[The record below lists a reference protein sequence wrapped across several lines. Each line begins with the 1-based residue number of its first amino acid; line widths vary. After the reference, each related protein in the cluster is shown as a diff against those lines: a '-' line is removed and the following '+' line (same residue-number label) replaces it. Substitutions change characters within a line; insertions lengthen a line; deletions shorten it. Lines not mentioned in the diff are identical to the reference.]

1 MIINSRYQIKKL
13 LGSGRSQVF
22 LAEDICSSGGLY
34 AIKVIPSENLN
45 KEEIASLRNE
55 FNLLNSLNHPNIV
68 KAYEFGTIT
77 DCDEENFV
85 GSYFYISEFIN
96 GKNLLEF
103 FELPIQHR
111 QLDFFLQI
119 LNQISFT
126 LYYIHQLNI
135 IHYDLRPEN
144 ILIEKVGGTNLN
156 IKLIDFGFSALKNF
170 YVCGTPL
177 YISPELISG
186 KEVDHRTDLYSLGAT
201 LYHTLT
207 GRPPFFSEN
216 EIELLKKHLEKKP
229 LDLPEHYPPFLNK
242 IILKLLEK
250 KPEDRFQNSLEILD
264 LLPSEFKKIKNV
276 WYIPRVHFAR
286 EEELKKLKEFSEDE
300 NNKTSSIIIVS
311 EEGMGKSYLLKKF
324 LDHLDYKLS
333 NYFYINASKE
343 QSSSYNILEVLLNQ
357 VERLIR
363 LKFFNEKENF
373 EQKINRLKELYN
385 TSINQSEF
393 IEYRR
398 NFLSELLIDL
408 ARTFKFIVVI
418 DDFQNL
424 DQVTKEFIYY
434 IFPSLADL
442 GIKFVLSV
450 DTSFIR
456 NQEIERFRSSEEII
470 LSPLTRDEI
479 IKMLKSYFKF
489 DFPYD
494 DVADLLIEYTSR
506 SINEMNEFL
515 ISLFFEEIITFDSKG
530 FKLNKDKIRKID
542 FEKLSQKI
550 YELKVQT
557 LTQLQK
563 SLLNV
568 LSLMNFPL
576 KTSELSEIL
585 NVEISQLRKEIEY
598 LCAFGWVEISDRGE
612 FIFLPAGGIKR
623 FLFSRTKDYED
634 LNLWLAK
641 FFERKKYSSFI
652 VAEFYERANSKNK
665 ALKYYLNAISEAE
678 KYFSFSS
685 MEKYLQKCID
695 LEDKPEKLI
704 DLKFNLAKIY
714 FNQAELKKTEY
725 YLNEILKE
733 QNIDENKLFEIYLM
747 LAIINYK
754 TGNIDGAYNNFVN
767 AFRYAK
773 TDQQKI
779 EVELQEI
786 NLEISQGNYTIVM
799 SKCKN
804 LLSEYDPILSQL
816 TKAAIYNNLGIANS
830 KAGFYSEAIP
840 YFKQALE
847 IYEAQNNKIKSSQI
861 LMNIGNVFNIQNQQD
876 VALTYWGKALEL
888 NESIGDL
895 SKKALILN
903 NIGISFFE
911 NINLEEAT
919 KYYEEAKNL
928 FEKINDQ
935 FGEALSI
942 YNLAECSFL
951 MSDYE
956 LALNYARKSFK
967 LSTKLLDIEGQC
979 QSLFLLGMIYY
990 VLNQLNEL
998 KKVSLDLIK
1007 IIENNKMQT
1016 TQLQNYLYLEGL
1028 INFEEKNYFE
1038 AEIKLNLARELY
1050 SELDGKYF
1058 YCKST
1063 LDLMRLSIYNGNFN
1077 LIQSLF
1083 DELQRNNYFR
1093 KNNLLIA
1100 EAYLVLGDASKRPG
1114 ADFSEKAFYYYS
1126 EAMKFVENAYIGEIT
1141 YQILVALGEEYLVK
1155 GAINK
1160 GIEYFGKAKL
1170 IIEHISSKIL
1180 NENFK
1185 SSYFNHPIRK
1195 RIIDK
1200 IEKVINNL

>member
-1 MIINSRYQIKKL
+1 MIINSRYRIKKF

-22 LAEDICSSGGLY
+22 LVEDIYSAGRLY

-45 KEEIASLRNE
+45 EDEVESLRNE

-68 KAYEFGTIT
+68 KAYEFGTVT
-77 DCDEENFV
+77 DCDEENLI
-85 GSYFYISEFIN
+85 GSYFYISEFVD
-96 GKNLLEF
+96 GRNLLEF
-103 FELPIQHR
+103 FIPPVQNK

-144 ILIEKVGGTNLN
+144 ILIERIDGTNLN

-170 YVCGTPL
+170 YVKGTPL

-186 KEVDHRTDLYSLGAT
+186 GKIDHRTDLYSLGAT

-207 GRPPFFSEN
+207 GKPPFYSEN
-216 EIELLKKHLEKKP
+216 EIELFKKHLEEKP
-229 LDLPEHYPPFLNK
+229 SNLPEHYPPFLNR

-250 KPEDRFQNSLEILD
+250 NPEERFQNALEILD
-264 LLPSEFKKIKNV
+264 LLPSEFKKVKNV
-276 WYIPRVHFAR
+276 WYIPKVHFAR
-286 EEELKKLKEFSEDE
+286 GEELKKLKEFSEDE
-300 NNKTSSIIIVS
+300 NKKTSSMIIVS

-324 LDHLDYKLS
+324 LDYLDYNQS
-333 NYFYINASKE
+333 NYFYIDASKE
-343 QSSSYNILEVLLNQ
+343 QSSSYNILDVLLNQ
-357 VERLIR
+357 VEKFIR
-363 LKFFNEKENF
+363 IKVFNEKEYF
-373 EQKINRLKELYN
+373 EQKINRLRELY
-385 TSINQSEF
+385 TSSINHLEF

-398 NFLSELLIDL
+398 NFLAEILINL
-408 ARTFKFIVVI
+408 ARSFKFIVVI

-424 DQVTKEFIYY
+424 DQITKEFFYY
-434 IFPSLADL
+434 IFPSLVDL
-442 GIKFVLSV
+442 RIKFILTV

-456 NQEIERFRSSEEII
+456 NRETEKFRSSEEII
-470 LSPLTRDEI
+470 LSPLSRDEI
-479 IKMLKSYFKF
+479 IKMLESYFRF

-494 DVADLLIEYTSR
+494 EVADLLIEYTSR

-530 FKLNKDKIRKID
+530 FKLNKDKIQKID
-542 FEKLSQKI
+542 FEKLSQKS
-550 YELKVQT
+550 YELKIQN
-557 LTQLQK
+557 LTQVQK
-563 SLLNV
+563 SLLNI
-568 LSLMNFPL
+568 LSLINFPL
-576 KTSELSEIL
+576 KVSDLSEIL
-585 NVEISQLRKEIEY
+585 NVELSQLHKEIEY
-598 LCAFGWVEISDRGE
+598 LSAFGWIEISGMGE

-623 FLFSRTKDYED
+623 FLFSKTKYNEE

-641 FFERKKYSSFI
+641 FFERKKYPSFI
-652 VAEFYERANSKNK
+652 VAEFYERANSKSK
-665 ALKYYLNAISEAE
+665 ALKYYLNAASEAE

-685 MEKYLQKCID
+685 MEKYLIKCIE
-695 LEDKPEKLI
+695 LEDRLEKLI
-704 DLKFNLAKIY
+704 DLKFNLAKCF
-714 FNQAELKKTEY
+714 FNQAEFRKAEV
-725 YLNEILKE
+725 YLNEVLKV
-733 QNIDENKLFEIYLM
+733 QNLDEKRLFEIYLM

-754 TGNIDGAYNNFVN
+754 TGNIDGAYNNFDN
-767 AFRYAK
+767 AFRLAK
-773 TDQQKI
+773 TDQQKV

-799 SKCKN
+799 NKCKN
-804 LLSEYDPILSQL
+804 LLIEYDPILSQL

-861 LMNIGNVFNIQNQQD
+861 LMNLGNVFNIQNQQD
-876 VALTYWGKALEL
+876 AALTYWGKALEL

-911 NINLEEAT
+911 NINLEEAI
-919 KYYEEAKNL
+919 KYYDEAKNL

-956 LALNYARKSFK
+956 LALNYAKKSFN

-979 QSLFLLGMIYY
+979 QSLFLLGIIYY
-990 VLNQLNEL
+990 VLNQLDEL
-998 KKVSLDLIK
+998 RKVTSDLIK

-1016 TQLQNYLYLEGL
+1016 TQIQNYLYLIGL
-1028 INFEEKNYFE
+1028 INFEEKNYSE

-1050 SELDGKYF
+1050 GELDGKYF

-1063 LDLMRLSIYNGNFN
+1063 LDLMRLSIYNGNFK
-1077 LIQSLF
+1077 LIQNLF
-1083 DELQRNNYFR
+1083 DEIQKNDYFK

-1126 EAMKFVENAYIGEIT
+1126 EAMKFVENAYIGEVT
-1141 YQILVALGEEYLVK
+1141 YQVLVALGEEYLVK

-1160 GIEYFGKAKL
+1160 GIEYFEKAKL
-1170 IIEHISSKIL
+1170 IIDHISSKIL
-1180 NENFK
+1180 SENFK
-1185 SSYFNHPIRK
+1185 TSYFSYPIRK
-1195 RIIDK
+1195 RVIDK
-1200 IEKVINNL
+1200 IVKVINNL